1 MDVFYHL
8 VLGFN
13 HSGFQS
19 YRSIQSFVIQNLTGI
34 QLAVLYLLNNEI
46 SRLSCGPYGYT
57 FTTSEPT
64 HPMLHVHV
72 LDGWNAFCPIT
83 AVVMVYC
90 HAFRTHSLYCSLL
103 NTHFPFRMAVVSAS
117 QEFHTSW
124 HDSLSYAKMKLA
136 LCSKVSHP
144 YPKVCSDLCVEIDSF
159 NNIHSWVQCENDL
172 PRQAGK

>member
-1 MDVFYHL
+1 MLTVSAAYLAHCWHGCQTGEDCGPVYECGVQQMDVFYHL

-103 NTHFPFRMAVVSAS
+103 NTHFPFRMAVVSSS
-117 QEFHTSW
+117 QEFHTS
-124 HDSLSYAKMKLA
+124 
-136 LCSKVSHP
+136 
-144 YPKVCSDLCVEIDSF
+144 
-159 NNIHSWVQCENDL
+159 
-172 PRQAGK
+172 